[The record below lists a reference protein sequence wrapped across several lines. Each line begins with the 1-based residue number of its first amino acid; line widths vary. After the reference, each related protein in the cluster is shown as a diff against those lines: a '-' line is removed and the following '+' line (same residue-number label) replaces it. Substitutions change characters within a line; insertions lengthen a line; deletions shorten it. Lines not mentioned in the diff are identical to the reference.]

1 MEKNMALLNAD
12 LLDSLKDVDPIE
24 KKIRRLIKK
33 VKKLA
38 AGNGYSKKAKL
49 KAREL

>member
-12 LLDSLKDVDPIE
+12 LLESLKDIDPIE
-24 KKIRRLIKK
+24 KKIRKLIRK
-33 VKKLA
+33 VRKLA
-38 AGNGYSKKAKL
+38 AGNGYSKKAKM